1 MTGSRRIQF
10 SIQER
15 DRHLLREL
23 EVMRVIDREQA
34 ELVAGFPSFR
44 RANRRLLALTTAGL
58 LRRIFIANS
67 VIGQKA
73 LYTLSP
79 KGAALV
85 GARLPGLPLRQSLFG
100 ASPFLLH
107 RLAINEIYLTTKYR
121 NLPDSDMRL
130 IRWVAFREPLT
141 QVIPLTPDGY
151 LEIASSNSVKAMFL
165 EVDLGTE
172 AIPVWQRKTQMYV
185 QMALSN
191 QFTELFRQP
200 QFRVLVVATTE
211 RRLRHIRAAI
221 AKATDKIFWL
231 STLEQIKQRG
241 FWSPIWLRPTGET
254 AQPLL

>member
-1 MTGSRRIQF
+1 MTGSRRIRF

-15 DRHLLREL
+15 DCQLLREL
-23 EVMRVIDREQA
+23 GIMRVIDREQA
-34 ELVAGFPSFR
+34 ELVAGFPSLR
-44 RANRRLLALTTAGL
+44 RANRRLLALTTEGL

-85 GARLPGLPLRQSLFG
+85 GARLQGLPLRQSLFG

-107 RLAINEIYLTTKYR
+107 RLAINEIYLTAKYR
-121 NLPDSDMRL
+121 ALPSSDMRL
-130 IRWVAFREPLT
+130 VRWIAFREPLT

-151 LEIASSNSVKAMFL
+151 FEIASGGSVKAMFL

-172 AIPVWQRKTQMYV
+172 AIPVWQRKTQLYV
-185 QMALSN
+185 QMALSG

-221 AKATDKIFWL
+221 AKATDRIFRL
-231 STLEQIKQRG
+231 ATLEQIKQRG
-241 FWSPIWLRPTGET
+241 FWSPIWLRPTGDT